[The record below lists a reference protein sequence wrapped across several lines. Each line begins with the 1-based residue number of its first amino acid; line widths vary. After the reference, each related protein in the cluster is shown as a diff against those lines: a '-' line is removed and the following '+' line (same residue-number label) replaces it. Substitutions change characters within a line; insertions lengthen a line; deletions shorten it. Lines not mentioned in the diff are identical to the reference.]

1 MKEVIIAVVAF
12 ILMDILSGVAAAAKE
27 GTLQSS
33 VMRQGLYHKCGELML
48 VGLATACQMLV
59 TVNGFDGFVPP
70 NVFTAVA
77 VYVVAMEFVSIL
89 ENIGKLVP
97 GFDINK
103 ISKLFGR
110 NGDKNE

>member
-48 VGLATACQMLV
+48 VGVAAACQLLV
-59 TVNGFDGFVPP
+59 AVNGFDGFVPP
-70 NVFTAVA
+70 HVFTAVA

-103 ISKLFGR
+103 VSKLFGR